1 MGSIKNK
8 RTISLSLFYL
18 KYFTYLVLGMLAG
31 IFVAVVVFEILLAN
45 EIIYPANY
53 AEKLAQ
59 AAGKEIADA
68 EAVSEDLIPELCQ
81 YVLFDADGEVKAG
94 NIEKDGIENA
104 WRAVQENVPGINGY
118 YYTVI
123 ERDTEYCVLQYKII
137 AQYKS
142 PVLRRYL
149 LAPEKLLPVII
160 LCVTISNVI
169 ITAVCFG
176 RVLKKKLSPLLL
188 ATEKIQNQELEF
200 NVITSDIKEIDAVLK
215 AVDDMRAALKKSLE
229 SQWQLEQTKREQ
241 TLLLAHDLKTPL
253 TLARGNA
260 ELLCDTELT
269 EEQKEYVDYI
279 VSSTLQ
285 MQGYVQT
292 LIEITRDGYKLRLQ
306 NTDVSSFVQ
315 EIVEQAKG
323 LCASKSIILETY
335 VIEYSEQSFSID
347 HDLLMR
353 AIMNVFSNAVEHTP
367 TDGTIILVLVRKRVG
382 GYNLQ
387 SGHPVFMRSV
397 NGQFRVPTHLR
408 TNTIIFEV
416 SEENGCI
423 VFSVSDTGSGFS
435 VEALQHATEQFY
447 MDDRSRGSKAHF
459 GIGLFMAVLVMRQ
472 HEGQLILDNSKE
484 TGGAKV
490 VMKIPCCL
498 V

>member
-1 MGSIKNK
+1 MGSVKNK
-8 RTISLSLFYL
+8 KTISLSLFYL
-18 KYFTYLVLGMLAG
+18 KYFAYLFLGMLAG
-31 IFVAVVVFEILLAN
+31 ILVVVAVFEILLAN

-59 AAGKEIADA
+59 AASREIAGA
-68 EAVSEDLIPELCQ
+68 EVVTEDLIPELCQ

-94 NIEKDGIENA
+94 NIDKYGIENA

-149 LAPEKLLPVII
+149 LAPEKLLPVSILCIII
-160 LCVTISNVI
+160 LSVIVTAI
-169 ITAVCFG
+169 CFG
-176 RVLKKKLSPLLL
+176 RALNKKLSPLFLE
-188 ATEKIQNQELEF
+188 TEKIQNQELEF
-200 NVITSDIKEIDAVLK
+200 SVMSSDIREIDAVLK

-229 SQWQLEQTKREQ
+229 EQWQLEQTKKEQ
-241 TLLLAHDLKTPL
+241 TLALAHDLKTPL

-260 ELLCDTELT
+260 ELLYDTELT

-279 VSSTLQ
+279 ASSSLQ

-292 LIEITRDGYKLRLQ
+292 LIEITRDGYRLQLQ
-306 NTDVSSFVQ
+306 NTSVPSFLQ
-315 EIVEQAKG
+315 EIVGQIKG
-323 LCASKSIILETY
+323 LCAGKNIRLQEIFR
-335 VIEYSEQSFSID
+335 YSEQSFSID

-353 AIMNVFSNAVEHTP
+353 ALVNVFSNAVEYTP
-367 TDGTIILVLVRKRVG
+367 TG
-382 GYNLQ
+382 G
-387 SGHPVFMRSV
+387 
-397 NGQFRVPTHLR
+397 
-408 TNTIIFEV
+408 TIIFEV
-416 SEENGCI
+416 SEENGYI
-423 VFSVSDTGSGFS
+423 VFSVSDTGIGFS
-435 VEALQHATEQFY
+435 AEALQHATEQFY
-447 MDDRSRGSKAHF
+447 MDDRSRSSKSHF
-459 GIGLFMAVLVMRQ
+459 GIGLFMVDLVTRQ
-472 HEGQLILDNSKE
+472 HEGQLILDNSEE

>member
-1 MGSIKNK
+1 MGSVKNK

-18 KYFTYLVLGMLAG
+18 KYFTYLVLGMFAC
-31 IFVAVVVFEILLAN
+31 IFAVVIIFQILIVK

-59 AAGKEIADA
+59 AAREEIADA
-68 EAVSEDLIPELCQ
+68 ETVSEDLIPELCQ
-81 YVLFDADGEVKAG
+81 YVLFGVNGEVKAG
-94 NIEKDGIENA
+94 NIEKDSIENA
-104 WRAVQENVPGINGY
+104 WRAVQEKMPGINGY

-123 ERDTEYCVLQYKII
+123 ERDAEYCVLQYKMI

-142 PVLRRYL
+142 LALRRYL
-149 LAPEKLLPVII
+149 LAPERLLPII
-160 LCVTISNVI
+160 VLCVTIFNVI

-176 RVLKKKLSPLLL
+176 HALKEKLSPLLL

-215 AVDDMRAALKKSLE
+215 AVDDMRVALKKSLE
-229 SQWQLEQTKREQ
+229 NQWQLEQSKKEQ
-241 TLLLAHDLKTPL
+241 TLSLAHDLKTPL

-260 ELLCDTELT
+260 ELLYDTELT

-285 MQGYVQT
+285 MQGYVQA
-292 LIEITRDGYKLRLQ
+292 LIEIARDGYKLRLQ
-306 NTDVSSFVQ
+306 NTGIFSFVQ

-323 LCASKSIILETY
+323 LCAGKNVLLETY
-335 VIEYSEQSFSID
+335 VIKYTEQSCSID

-367 TDGTIILVLVRKRVG
+367 TGGTV
-382 GYNLQ
+382 
-387 SGHPVFMRSV
+387 
-397 NGQFRVPTHLR
+397 
-408 TNTIIFEV
+408 IFEV

-435 VEALQHATEQFY
+435 VQALQHATEQFY
-447 MDDRSRGSKAHF
+447 MDDRSRSSKAHF
-459 GIGLFMAVLVMRQ
+459 GIGLYMADLALRQ
-472 HEGQLILDNSKE
+472 HEGQLIIDNSKE

-490 VMKIPCCL
+490 VMKIPYGL